1 MPVSFR
7 LLPTLTFLLLLPG
20 VPVWALTASDTTRPA
35 PAQDPLP
42 DMGIAPQVDDDA
54 RHFAEV
60 AKKFG
65 EASMSDNGLTAGE
78 QAQLFAISKIGNEVS
93 HQLESWLSPW
103 GNANV
108 DLLVDKEGKFTGSK
122 GSWFVP
128 LQDNDRYLTWN
139 QYSVTR
145 RENDLVGNIGLGQ
158 RWRVG
163 GWLLGY
169 NSFYDKVLSESLA
182 RGSVGA
188 EAWGEYLRLSA
199 NYYHPLGDWQLRD
212 NQTQEQRMAAGYDV
226 TAQAQLPFYQH
237 INTSVSVEQ
246 YFGDSVDLFHTGTGY
261 HNPVAVSVGL
271 NYTPVPL
278 VTVTAKHKQG
288 ENGVSQNNV
297 GLKLNYRF
305 GVPLKQQLA
314 ADEVAISNSLRGS
327 RSIVRSGII
336 CRWWSIVSAKI

>member
-1 MPVSFR
+1 
-7 LLPTLTFLLLLPG
+7 
-20 VPVWALTASDTTRPA
+20 
-35 PAQDPLP
+35 
-42 DMGIAPQVDDDA
+42 
-54 RHFAEV
+54 
-60 AKKFG
+60 
-65 EASMSDNGLTAGE
+65 
-78 QAQLFAISKIGNEVS
+78 
-93 HQLESWLSPW
+93 LESWLSPW

-145 RENDLVGNIGLGQ
+145 REHDLVGNIGLGQ

-226 TAQAQLPFYQH
+226 TAQARLPFYQH

-246 YFGDSVDLFHTGTGY
+246 YFGDSVDLFHSGTGY

-327 RSIVRSGII
+327 RFDSPERDN
-336 CRWWSIVSAKI
+336 

>member
-1 MPVSFR
+1 
-7 LLPTLTFLLLLPG
+7 
-20 VPVWALTASDTTRPA
+20 
-35 PAQDPLP
+35 
-42 DMGIAPQVDDDA
+42 
-54 RHFAEV
+54 
-60 AKKFG
+60 
-65 EASMSDNGLTAGE
+65 MSDNGLTAGE

-145 RENDLVGNIGLGQ
+145 REHDLVGNIGLGQ

-212 NQTQEQRMAAGYDV
+212 NQTREQRMAAGCDV
-226 TAQAQLPFYQH
+226 TAQALTAVLPAHQH
-237 INTSVSVEQ
+237 QHQRPNSISAIASICFTPAPATIIRWPSPLGSITPRSRAGH
-246 YFGDSVDLFHTGTGY
+246 GD
-261 HNPVAVSVGL
+261 
-271 NYTPVPL
+271 
-278 VTVTAKHKQG
+278 
-288 ENGVSQNNV
+288 
-297 GLKLNYRF
+297 R
-305 GVPLKQQLA
+305 
-314 ADEVAISNSLRGS
+314 
-327 RSIVRSGII
+327 
-336 CRWWSIVSAKI
+336 